1 MMIFAVT
8 CACRIADV
16 PSSHEI
22 TPRRV
27 TTAGGTRVTVEHLP
41 FTLREPT
48 VELGLP
54 DRGPGASV
62 EWLPAEGV
70 VVVDKHTLQFKS
82 PQFIEECA
90 DVRLRDGERE
100 ETMEKALCFR
110 TLAFTANQA
119 AGTISIVD
127 TRDNELL
134 GPRSSMD
141 LGALAAPVALAY
153 NRNYPPAQALYSL
166 DAVSGNMICRDASN
180 FVPLDIDGSTAG
192 VQDMLVLQDPQ
203 TNPTT
208 ATAFDLA
215 LVLTGDGEEG
225 FVTHV
230 TSGTD
235 TGTNPTP
242 GGLSWFTINWEA
254 EHAPVLKD
262 VDGNAQTTSQGAPEG
277 ITRARLC
284 VGDPPD
290 CAAGNNAYF
299 YPLSIKIVNLAT
311 DAGHTFEEGEP
322 YPGEYAFVSGVGHTE
337 GSAGRPAM
345 AAVLDLNA
353 FLYCDPS
360 RHPRDPSYCLQN
372 WESYYNPR
380 YFEAVQYTEGYAN
393 YKTLEAGTDN
403 SASLGDTKHAM
414 DFAADSGTPS
424 MGPTLYLANQDE
436 GAMYLFNYDDV
447 NWDWVRVESGDPPT
461 PVTLA
466 TGTGPSGV
474 KVESPDDYYT
484 YLYIANADDN
494 TVTVLNTG
502 TNEEIEDSPVP
513 MNFCN
518 GYGNDF
524 SAIDARSTG
533 EFAYITN
540 SATNSL
546 SVVDLSVPE
555 CTVPFN
561 GVISTGANSAP
572 ADIVVQPVPAETEFF
587 EQMMGMMVFST
598 SDDYDAPEAQSEMI
612 GDWKA
617 IRRMELTPAS
627 PQAIKAALSAYLNK
641 IDQKVCKEKL
651 NKHMKQAVKLYR
663 AAYLHHHPGN

>member
-1 MMIFAVT
+1 MIFAVT
-8 CACRIADV
+8 CACRTADV
-16 PSSHEI
+16 PSPPEI

-54 DRGPGASV
+54 GRVPGASV

-82 PQFIEECA
+82 PQFIEACA

-100 ETMEKALCFR
+100 EIMEKALCFR

-127 TRDNELL
+127 TRDNELF

-141 LGALAAPVALAY
+141 LGAAAAPIALAY
-153 NRNYPPAQALYSL
+153 NQCYPPGQALYAL
-166 DAVSGNMICRDASN
+166 DAVTGDLVCLDAAN
-180 FVPLDIDGSTAG
+180 FVPLDIDAGMAG
-192 VQDMLVLQDPQ
+192 VQDRLVLQDPQ
-203 TNPTT
+203 ALP
-208 ATAFDLA
+208 ASRAAFDLA
-215 LVLTGDGEEG
+215 LALAPDGEQG

-230 TSGTD
+230 TAGLGD
-235 TGTNPTP
+235 DPTNPTP

-262 VDGNAQTTSQGAPEG
+262 VDGNAQTTSPGAPEG
-277 ITRARLC
+277 VTRARLC

-403 SASLGDTKHAM
+403 SANLGDTKHPM

-474 KVESPDDYYT
+474 KVQTVGDYT
-484 YLYIANADDN
+484 YAYIANADDD
-494 TVTVLNTG
+494 TVYTVAAASNSTVG
-502 TNEEIEDSPVP
+502 YYDQTDCNDSITHAPI
-513 MNFCN
+513 
-518 GYGNDF
+518 
-524 SAIDARSTG
+524 AIDTRSTG
-533 EFAYITN
+533 ERGY
-540 SATNSL
+540 SADTTSSTV
-546 SVVDLSVPE
+546 SVFDLVIGEMNDPICE
-555 CTVPFN
+555 IALPN
-561 GVISTGANSAP
+561 GSDPG
-572 ADIVVQPVPAETEFF
+572 DLVVQPVPNETEFF

-598 SDDYDAPEAQSEMI
+598 STDYDAPEAQAEMI

-617 IRRMELTPAS
+617 IRRLELTPAS